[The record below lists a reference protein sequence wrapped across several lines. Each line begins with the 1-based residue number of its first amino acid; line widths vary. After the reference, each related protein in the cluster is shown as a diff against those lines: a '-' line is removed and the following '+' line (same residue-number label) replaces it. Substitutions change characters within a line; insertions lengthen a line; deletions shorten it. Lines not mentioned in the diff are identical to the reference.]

1 MEFTSILSDLIRQ
14 TLPNLLAEKVD
25 LVIHQLVDEIGCE
38 EVADLP
44 KVKTEHFGE
53 QLKPMQIQKLMD
65 AWRGELLFILFIE
78 LTITSQLM
86 C

>member
-25 LVIHQLVDEIGCE
+25 LVIQQLVDEIGCE

-44 KVKTEHFGE
+44 KVKTEHFGD

-65 AWRGELLFILFIE
+65 AWRGELLHE
-78 LTITSQLM
+78 LVVTMMMI
-86 C
+86 